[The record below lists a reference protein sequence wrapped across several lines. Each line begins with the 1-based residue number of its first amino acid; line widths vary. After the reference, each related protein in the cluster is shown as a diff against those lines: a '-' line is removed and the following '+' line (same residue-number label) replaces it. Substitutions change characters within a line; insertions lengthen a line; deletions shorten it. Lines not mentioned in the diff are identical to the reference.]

1 MLAQALLAQASNGD
15 LIAPEVTFC
24 GCAASVPAA
33 ADEHQS
39 WILLQW
45 KMMQLMDLEAKRLHR
60 SLWPGRGGILGK

>member
-1 MLAQALLAQASNGD
+1 MLAQVLLAQGSKGD

-33 ADEHQS
+33 ADERQS

-45 KMMQLMDLEAKRLHR
+45 KTLGLMDLEAKTLHR